1 MVVERVSSALQYSSH
16 SSSESDQVMSDSEDG
31 DGAASEEE
39 ETMEL
44 MESEDTMMLVQYQS
58 KHRKEVLSRKI
69 VQSLMPSHKKGRVV
83 AEGEVP

>member
-1 MVVERVSSALQYSSH
+1 MVVERVSSALQHSSH
-16 SSSESDQVMSDSEDG
+16 GFSESDQVMSDYQDSE
-31 DGAASEEE
+31 GAASKEE

-44 MESEDTMMLVQYQS
+44 MEPEDTMTLVQYQS

-83 AEGEVP
+83 TEGEVP